1 MSTGR
6 TTIIVTRRLS
16 SIKMVNKIIVLNKGR
31 VEEEGSHTQLM
42 DKHGTYFNLYTKQ
55 QKFFKSSEKDL
66 TLDSISEIPE
76 AYEGSEDT
84 EKVVGG
90 ATAGIMDPATGSD
103 LLVSPA
109 DVIREIA
116 DDKPETVR
124 WSILCLL
131 ASDCIHVGIVL
142 LMIQRL
148 PVAAAAGPLPPRPPL
163 HPVRAGGLRGHGR
176 PRAGAGP
183 HGRQPRLLRRGRE
196 GRGPSLRWRPLL
208 ARGPLHSHRH
218 CVRPRDVPSGIY
230 ILHLLSTHCVRV
242 KWSLVIS

>member
-90 ATAGIMDPATGSD
+90 ATAGIMDPPPARTCSCPQLMSSEK
-103 LLVSPA
+103 LLTINQKLSGGAYYVY
-109 DVIREIA
+109 
-116 DDKPETVR
+116 
-124 WSILCLL
+124 LL
-131 ASDCIHVGIVL
+131 PIVFMSAL
-142 LMIQRL
+142 FYL
-148 PVAAAAGPLPPRPPL
+148 
-163 HPVRAGGLRGHGR
+163 
-176 PRAGAGP
+176 
-183 HGRQPRLLRRGRE
+183 
-196 GRGPSLRWRPLL
+196 
-208 ARGPLHSHRH
+208 
-218 CVRPRDVPSGIY
+218 
-230 ILHLLSTHCVRV
+230 
-242 KWSLVIS
+242 

>member
-1 MSTGR
+1 M
-6 TTIIVTRRLS
+6 TRRLS

-124 WSILCLL
+124 WR
-131 ASDCIHVGIVL
+131 
-142 LMIQRL
+142 M
-148 PVAAAAGPLPPRPPL
+148 
-163 HPVRAGGLRGHGR
+163 
-176 PRAGAGP
+176 
-183 HGRQPRLLRRGRE
+183 
-196 GRGPSLRWRPLL
+196 
-208 ARGPLHSHRH
+208 
-218 CVRPRDVPSGIY
+218 
-230 ILHLLSTHCVRV
+230 
-242 KWSLVIS
+242 